1 VEDRIKSRA
10 FFHHRSAGLFVKRSQ
25 IMVKIR
31 LSRGGAPK
39 RPFYHI
45 VVTDSRSARDG
56 RSLERI
62 GFYNPV
68 ATGKEIKLQLNAERA
83 QHWMSQGAQPS
94 DKVAYLLKQAAK
106 PAA

>member
-1 VEDRIKSRA
+1 
-10 FFHHRSAGLFVKRSQ
+10 
-25 IMVKIR
+25 MVKIR

-56 RSLERI
+56 RSLERV

-68 ATGKEIKLQLNAERA
+68 ATGKEIKLQIDTARVA
-83 QHWMSQGAQPS
+83 HWVSQGAQPS
-94 DKVAYLLKQAAK
+94 DKVAYLLKQNGKTTAA
-106 PAA
+106 A